1 MMPTCAWPWGHCLFV
16 GLPQSSVRFSSS
28 NLCAASLLSVLTSHC
43 LRPWHVTQL
52 SLLESGHGVDGWF
65 ITVLCSFANKGN

>member
-1 MMPTCAWPWGHCLFV
+1 MPWRAWPREHCLFV
-16 GLPQSSVRFSSS
+16 GLPRALSLSPALTCVLSV
-28 NLCAASLLSVLTSHC
+28 ASLSSPGTL

-52 SLLESGHGVDGWF
+52 SLLESGYGVDGWF